1 MSERVT
7 EQIVRKHLDESI
19 QQDDCGGV
27 RYWEQ
32 KVDDRRI
39 AKLLAGASKSGSGVG
54 KPEFLATFNE
64 RPEFLIVIE
73 CKADIRKHGSKN
85 RDNPKDFAVDGVL
98 HYAKHLSRE
107 FNVLA
112 IAVSGTKKS
121 SLRISH
127 FWRFKGQVD
136 EEETFGGELL
146 QISNYLEDYLEHD
159 KVLHQDLQSLLSFT
173 QELNTRFHKLKIEEA
188 NRSLLISAILMAL
201 KDRSFS
207 KSYSDFETPQLLLG
221 NIKQRTL
228 ASMEEKV
235 KRSVLDNI
243 IPAYSFMD
251 NPPETLMQGHALI
264 NLVKDVDERV
274 NSFRKTHKYYDFIG
288 QFYIEFLRYS
298 NSDKGLG
305 IVLTPPHITD
315 FASCLVKAGKD
326 DVVYDNCAGT
336 GGFLISSMQRMIE
349 AAKKNKEVIK
359 RIRKKG
365 IVGVEIIA
373 SKSALLC
380 SNMFIHEDG
389 RSNFIH
395 GNCFAPEVQAQARKH
410 KPTIG
415 LLNPPFKSDKT
426 DTEELEFVLNN
437 LETLEANGKCATI
450 LPMQCALAQTGMK
463 LSLKQMLLESHT
475 LEAVLSL
482 PDQLFYNSG
491 VGVVVCLMLFT
502 AHQPHAK
509 NKKVW
514 FGYCKEDG
522 FVIRKPKGRT
532 DHNNQWDAIRD
543 NWLRSFDNREE
554 KVGFSVM
561 REISAKDEWCA
572 EAYMETDYSK
582 ITQEDF
588 TKTIKNFVAHKFL
601 MD

>member
-27 RYWEQ
+27 QYWEQ
-32 KVDDRRI
+32 VVDDRRI

-54 KPEFLATFNE
+54 KPEFIVAFNE
-64 RPEFLIVIE
+64 RPELLIVIE
-73 CKADIRKHGSKN
+73 CKSSIGKHQSKN
-85 RDNPKDFAVDGVL
+85 RDKPRDYAVDGVL

-136 EEETFGGELL
+136 EEEAFGGRLL
-146 QISNYLEDYLEHD
+146 KLANYLNNYLDHN
-159 KVLHQDLQSLLSFT
+159 KVFHQDLESLLSFT
-173 QELNTRFHKLKIEEA
+173 QELNGRLHKFKIEEA
-188 NRSLLISAILMAL
+188 NRSLLISAILTAL
-201 KDRSFS
+201 EDRSFS
-207 KSYSDFETPQLLLG
+207 KSYSEVETPQLLLDS
-221 NIKQRTL
+221 IKQRTL
-228 ASMEEKV
+228 ASMEKTV
-235 KRSVLDNI
+235 KRSVLDYI
-243 IPAYSFMD
+243 RPAYSFMD
-251 NPPETLMQGHALI
+251 NPPETLMQGHDLI
-264 NLVKDVDERV
+264 YLVQDVDERV
-274 NSFRKTHKYYDFIG
+274 NSFRKTHQYYDFIG

-315 FASCLVKAGKD
+315 FAARLVKAGKD

-349 AAKKNKEVIK
+349 AAKKNEEVIK
-359 RIRKKG
+359 RIRQKG
-365 IVGVEIIA
+365 IVGVEIMP

-380 SNMFIHEDG
+380 SNMFIHKDG

-395 GNCFAPEVQAQARKH
+395 GNCFDPEVQAQARKH

-437 LETLEANGKCATI
+437 LETLEANGKCAAI
-450 LPMQCALAQTGMK
+450 LPMQCALAQKGIR
-463 LSLKQMLLESHT
+463 LSLKEKLLEHHT

-491 VGVVVCLMLFT
+491 VGVVVCLMIFT

-543 NWLRSFDNREE
+543 NWLRVFDNREE
-554 KVGFSVM
+554 QAGFSVM

-572 EAYMETDYSK
+572 EAYIEMDYSK
-582 ITQEDF
+582 ITQGDF
-588 TKTIKNFVAHKFL
+588 AKTIKDFVVHKFL